1 MEAYMKQ
8 TIKILFGLG
17 IFLLGAC
24 SPKIERADGIVA
36 TGYATLN
43 IIPDSIIL
51 DIGLENRKS
60 SIAESISETKE
71 LCLKMINICEKN
83 KIKVDDII
91 CSIIETRIVEL
102 EENGKN
108 LEPLTYSSFQSIQI
122 KIHDLNVWEK
132 IIEELLQNIGVD
144 IKNIQFINTD
154 MNIHES
160 AVQVLA
166 IKNATE
172 NAEQIAKTMDIKL
185 GSIKYVNFD
194 LYNNEFYDQAPS
206 YLWVSVYRGSDQW
219 VKTIK
224 QKVVVEYNIK

>member
-1 MEAYMKQ
+1 MKQ
-8 TIKILFGLG
+8 TIKILLGLG

-24 SPKIERADGIVA
+24 SSKIERADGIVA

-51 DIGLENRKS
+51 DIGLENKKS
-60 SIAESISETKE
+60 SVAESISETKE
-71 LCLKMINICEKN
+71 LRLKVINICEKYN
-83 KIKVDDII
+83 IKVDDII
-91 CSIIETRIVEL
+91 CSIIETRITEL
-102 EENGKN
+102 KERGNN

-122 KIHDLNVWEK
+122 KINDLNVWEK
-132 IIEELLQNIGVD
+132 IIEELLQNIGVG
-144 IKNIQFINTD
+144 IKNIQFVNTD
-154 MNIHES
+154 IDNYES

-172 NAEQIAKTMDIKL
+172 NAEQIAKEMDIKL
-185 GSIKYVNFD
+185 GSVKYVNFD
-194 LYNNEFYDQAPS
+194 LYNNEFYDRSPS
-206 YLWVSVYRGSDQW
+206 YLSVSLYSGSDQW